1 VSVDVAVAPEPR
13 QTLGGLLRERWDA
26 FRAGEVGVLPM
37 VLALVAIAI
46 FFETKNENFISPANL
61 NNLIVQ
67 MAGLTV
73 IAIGVVFVLL
83 LGEIDLSIAYVSGV
97 AGVIVAK
104 LQIPDDS
111 YQVGGVAVI
120 LIAVA
125 ACAMIGAVQ
134 GSIVAKIGVPS
145 FAITLAG
152 YLFWQGVI
160 LKSIGVQGVISLED
174 ELLIDVA
181 NYFFSDRA
189 GWLIGGIIVA
199 AFALATLAGVVDR
212 RRHGIA
218 SDYLPLV
225 GLKIAALAAVTF
237 WVVSEVN
244 KDRGFPVA
252 GLIMLALLVYWTYVA
267 RRTTFGRHVY
277 AVGGNAEAARR
288 AGINVDRI
296 RIQVFMISS
305 AMAGLGGVILAS
317 RLASVDLDVGGGTL
331 LIDAIAAAVIGGV
344 SLFGGRG
351 EVRGAFLGALVIT
364 SVANGID
371 LVGYSSDVKYIVTG
385 LILAAAVTL
394 DSLLRRR
401 QIAAGR

>member
-1 VSVDVAVAPEPR
+1 
-13 QTLGGLLRERWDA
+13 
-26 FRAGEVGVLPM
+26 
-37 VLALVAIAI
+37 
-46 FFETKNENFISPANL
+46 
-61 NNLIVQ
+61 
-67 MAGLTV
+67 V

-104 LQIPDDS
+104 LQIPDGS

-189 GWLIGGIIVA
+189 GWLIAAIIVA
-199 AFALATLAGVVDR
+199 AFAASTLWGVVNR
-212 RRHGIA
+212 RRHGIT

-225 GLKIAALAAVTF
+225 ALKIAALAAVTF

-244 KDRGFPVA
+244 EDRGFPVA
-252 GLIMLALLVYWTYVA
+252 GLLMLALLVFWTYVA

-394 DSLLRRR
+394 DSFLRRR